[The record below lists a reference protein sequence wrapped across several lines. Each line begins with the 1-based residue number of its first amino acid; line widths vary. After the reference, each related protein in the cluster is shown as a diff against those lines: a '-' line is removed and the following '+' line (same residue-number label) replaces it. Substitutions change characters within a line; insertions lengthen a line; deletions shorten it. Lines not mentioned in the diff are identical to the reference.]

1 MKPGIF
7 LRSLALFALL
17 PGSVCTAQ
25 TTVQTLPQLK
35 PIPAL
40 PFTTGP
46 LTISQHA
53 IPNHPFTVTGTGGA
67 ILGMQDGTSELWQ
80 FPLKFFSKLQIQAE
94 VDGYSVPINL
104 NANAATLQVS
114 PDHTTLTYAH
124 AAIVVKQHMF
134 VPAGEG
140 NQGLGGVI
148 VFEVQSIA
156 PATITISL
164 TPSMVLQWPAPQ
176 YGQPGWEWLPAT
188 TNPTPNQPLDP
199 VTASGIY
206 GVYTD
211 NPELWG
217 VIGIAGTTPGY
228 ISPYQEHPHTLPL
241 QFRLRFDP
249 KKDAGRMYPLLCEV
263 AHSGEKNSS
272 PTQATLRQRLVD
284 RAANLPA
291 IWAHT
296 QQYYAHFFDTRLTA
310 QTPDPHFDQ
319 AFAWAELSIDKAQ
332 VATSTGEIGLIA
344 GWYPSFD
351 SARPGFG
358 WFFGRDTLWSSYAI
372 NAYGDSALTRR
383 ALDFLIA
390 RQRSDGKMMHEFSQT
405 AGLLTG
411 PLAWSNFPY
420 EYAAADSTPLYL
432 LAMQDYVRST
442 GDLTYLRKNW
452 ESLQRAFH
460 FERSHDSDGDGVYDN
475 SQGTGWVEGWP
486 PRLPHQELYLAALDR
501 DATDAMAQL
510 ATWMNDT
517 QLAEQARTTAQ
528 NLAKAVE
535 AYRLPNGQYAF
546 SRNADGTYD
555 PTLTVYP
562 SVALWSSGTG
572 LAQPQT
578 MLTRWSAHLFATDWG
593 TRAVSSSDPVYDPI
607 SYHQGTVWPLFTGW
621 TAMAEYRG
629 NRPLAGL
636 ASLQRNIDL
645 TWAQDPGAVTEVL
658 SGRFYEPLG
667 RSSTHQL
674 WSSAMVLSPAMK
686 GLFGVEPDAPNRTVI
701 VHPHLPPTWDHAS
714 LSNLH
719 LGNDTFTLTLDRQTA
734 MLSIT
739 ATSPAPTTLCLRA
752 QPSIAAAPTAEC
764 AEKPSI
770 RHELKIQ
777 LPPVELQLLSPEKP
791 EFGDETRLPRVID
804 EHADLH
810 SLTIQVEALANSAVT
825 FALRTN
831 ARVTPTSTD
840 QLRDGKLLVTMP
852 APQPGSTDV
861 FVTKE
866 VTIRW

>member
-1 MKPGIF
+1 MKPGF
-7 LRSLALFALL
+7 VFRTALL
-17 PGSVCTAQ
+17 FTLFVPSVCTAQ
-25 TTVQTLPQLK
+25 TLPQLK
-35 PIPAL
+35 SIPAL
-40 PFTTGP
+40 PFPSGA
-46 LTISQHA
+46 LTISQA
-53 IPNHPFTVTGTGGA
+53 AVPNRPFTVTGTGGA
-67 ILGMQDGTSELWQ
+67 ILGMQDGTAELWQ
-80 FPLKFFSKLQIQAE
+80 FPLKFFSGLQIQAE
-94 VDGYSVPINL
+94 VDGYPVPINL
-104 NANAATLQVS
+104 NADVATLQVS
-114 PDHTTLTYAH
+114 PDHSTLTYAH
-124 AAIVVKQHMF
+124 SAIVVRQHMF

-148 VFEVQSIA
+148 VFEIQSIA
-156 PATITISL
+156 PVTLTVSL

-176 YGQPGWEWLPAT
+176 YGQPSWDWLPGT
-188 TNPTPNQPLDP
+188 TSTPAEHPAPIDP
-199 VTASGIY
+199 ATASGIY

-217 VIGIAGTTPGY
+217 LIGLAGSTPGN
-228 ISPYQEHPHTLPL
+228 ISPYQEHPRTLPL

-249 KKDAGRMYPLLCEV
+249 KKNSGQMYPLLCEI
-263 AHSGEKNSS
+263 ARPGEKNSDA
-272 PTQATLRQRLVD
+272 TQAALRQRLVD
-284 RAANLPA
+284 RAAALPT
-291 IWAHT
+291 IWSHT

-319 AFAWAELSIDKAQ
+319 ALAWAELAIDKAQ
-332 VATSTGEIGLIA
+332 VATSTGEVGLIA

-372 NAYGDSALTRR
+372 NAYGDPALTRR

-390 RQRSDGKMMHEFSQT
+390 RQRPDGKMMHEFSQT

-411 PLAWSNFPY
+411 TMAWSNFPY

-432 LAMQDYVRST
+432 LAMQDYVRAT
-442 GDLTYLRKNW
+442 GDMAYLKKNW
-452 ESLQRAFH
+452 DSLQRAYH
-460 FERSHDSDGDGVYDN
+460 FERTHDSDGDGVYDN

-501 DATDAMAQL
+501 DATSAMAQL
-510 ATWMNDT
+510 ASWMNDA
-517 QLAEQARTTAQ
+517 QLAQEARATAQ
-528 NLAKAVE
+528 NLTKSVE

-562 SVALWSSGTG
+562 SVALWSSSAG
-572 LAQPQT
+572 LAQPQI
-578 MLTRWSAHLFATDWG
+578 MLIRWSAHLFSTDWG
-593 TRAVSSSDPVYDPI
+593 ARAVSSNDPVYDPI

-674 WSSAMVLSPAMK
+674 WSSAMVLSPAIK
-686 GLFGVEPDAPNRTVI
+686 GLFGVEPDAPNHALI
-701 VHPHLPPTWDHAS
+701 LHPSLPATWDRAS
-714 LSNLH
+714 LSNL
-719 LGNDTFTLTLDRQTA
+719 LIGDDRYSLTLERQSGSLT
-734 MLSIT
+734 IT
-739 ATSPAPTTLCLRA
+739 ATSAAPTVLCLRA
-752 QPSIAAAPTAEC
+752 KSAISVTDDPIPC
-764 AEKPSI
+764 AEKPST
-770 RHELKIQ
+770 RHELK
-777 LPPVELQLLSPEKP
+777 LPLAPVELQLLPPGKP

-804 EHADLH
+804 EHADAR
-810 SLTIQVEALANSAVT
+810 SLTIQVEAHAGSTVSFAV
-825 FALRTN
+825 RTN
-831 ARVTPTSTD
+831 AKVTPTSSEE
-840 QLRDGKLLVTMP
+840 LRDGKLQVVMP
-852 APQPGSTDV
+852 PQPLAATDS
-861 FVTKE
+861 FITKE